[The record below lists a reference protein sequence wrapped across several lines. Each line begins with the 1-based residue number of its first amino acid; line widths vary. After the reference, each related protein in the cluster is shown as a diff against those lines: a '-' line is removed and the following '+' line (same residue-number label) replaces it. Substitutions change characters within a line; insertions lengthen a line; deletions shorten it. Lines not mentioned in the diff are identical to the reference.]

1 MPALR
6 DLALTR
12 APSAAFA
19 AMALFWG
26 MLAALM
32 PQIKTRA
39 GASDAEL
46 GLLLLLATCGAGVA
60 VLLAGPLERALAGRA
75 AALSAL
81 AMAVALALLG
91 AADTRLLFGVALFVG
106 GTASG
111 LMDVTVNVRI
121 ARTEA
126 GTGRG
131 LMNLVHGIYAVA
143 LALAAFSAGLARE
156 GGVPLPVILWVAAL
170 LVLPLALACAGADP
184 DARPEPAA
192 VGRPPAGAGAL
203 VAAGGAVILVGFIA
217 EQASDGWSAL
227 HLERSAGAG
236 PAAAALG
243 PVILSLATGVGRL
256 SAQAVLGRVGEA
268 ALLRWAAGFA
278 AAGAGL
284 AAWAPGLGWAYLGF
298 AAMGLGV
305 SVIVP
310 LALALVG
317 RGAGERRMR
326 AISLASA
333 IGYTGFFLG
342 PPAMGFLSEWQGL
355 WLSFLAVA
363 GALALIPL
371 ALGPWLAASTRRSG

>member
-1 MPALR
+1 MTVLR

-12 APSAAFA
+12 APAAAFA

-32 PQIKTRA
+32 PQIKARA

-60 VLLAGPLERALAGRA
+60 VVLAGPVERALAGRA
-75 AALSAL
+75 AALSAV
-81 AMAVALALLG
+81 AMAAALALLG
-91 AADTRLLFGVALFVG
+91 AAETPALLGAALLLG

-126 GTGRG
+126 EAGRG
-131 LMNLVHGIYAVA
+131 LMNLVHGIYA
-143 LALAAFSAGLARE
+143 LALAAAALSAGLARE
-156 GGVPLPVILWVAAL
+156 AGMALPAILGAAAVL
-170 LVLPLALACAGADP
+170 ALPLALACGGSAGDG
-184 DARPEPAA
+184 RPEPPA
-192 VGRPPAGAGAL
+192 VGPPPPGAAAL

-278 AAGAGL
+278 AAGGAL
-284 AAWAPGLGWAYLGF
+284 AAWAPGLGWTYLGF

-317 RGAGERRMR
+317 RGAGARRMR

-333 IGYTGFFLG
+333 IGYLGFFLG

-371 ALGPWLAASTRRSG
+371 ALGPWLAASARRDG